1 MQAETLTAW
10 ATLGTVIVIG
20 ASAVAALI
28 QLRHMRA
35 SNQLE
40 AVLSLEQD
48 FRSPPVQGALHYV
61 QERLTGK
68 LEDPHYRDELET
80 IGFINTDV
88 HPELVACNWFN
99 EMGTL
104 LKHGLI
110 TEETFM
116 DLFGRLIRY
125 YWKALSPAIAIMRRS
140 RGAGQYHDFEYLA
153 LRAQAW
159 LDKYPHG
166 LFPPRMPRMPIED
179 PWAQLDAKRAATATS
194 SAHSPDS

>member
-1 MQAETLTAW
+1 MSAESVTAF
-10 ATLGTVIVIG
+10 ATLATVVVIG

-40 AVLSLEQD
+40 AVLSLERD
-48 FRSPPVQGALHYV
+48 FRSQEVQAALRYV
-61 QERLTGK
+61 QERLPAR
-68 LEDPHYRDELET
+68 LADPDYRDQLAA
-80 IGFINTDV
+80 IGFINTDI

-110 TEETFM
+110 SEGTFM
-116 DLFGRLIRY
+116 DLFARLIRY
-125 YWKALSPAIAIMRRS
+125 YWKALAPAVAIMRRS

-153 LRAQAW
+153 LRTQAW
-159 LDKYPHG
+159 LERYPHG
-166 LFPPRMPRMPIED
+166 YFPSGTARTVLPD
-179 PWAQLDAKRAATATS
+179 PWSDDRRARVRAPRT
-194 SAHSPDS
+194 PVD